1 MGCGDT
7 RLKWGERDN
16 YKMKVNLIYY
26 RRFEKQ
32 CLCLNKF
39 TIIESNCY
47 ALLTPQCTLSICLKS
62 E

>member
-26 RRFEKQ
+26 RRFEEY
-32 CLCLNKF
+32 CLFQIIYFKSVSYTWYFLNWK
-39 TIIESNCY
+39 
-47 ALLTPQCTLSICLKS
+47 
-62 E
+62 